1 MPIKIVTDK
10 ITKDELQIFAKERF
24 GDMVKVVV
32 DLSQKIMAVGG
43 QMHADEEALLL
54 QQGSKQ
60 EDLWGINLY
69 PDLEGDNFIEFD
81 SMINLRPAQGNKTR
95 GIEDS
100 NVREKITKIVYE
112 LYSR

>member
-43 QMHADEEALLL
+43 QMLADDEALLL
-54 QQGSKQ
+54 QEGSKQ
-60 EDLWGINLY
+60 EELWVINLY

-81 SMINLRPAQGNKTR
+81 LMIILRTAQGNNTR
-95 GIEDS
+95 GIDDS
-100 NVREKITKIVYE
+100 NVRENI
-112 LYSR
+112 